1 MVSQEHI
8 PESGLQSQST
18 HQTHLC
24 SQSDSG
30 GVGVEKKNRGFG
42 SFGAPFEPQVSP
54 QLSRNS
60 CLLPEMYG
68 RGGVITHQQ
77 KQEKENTKLPSSTS
91 ASAERESASVISA
104 SEHADLS
111 VSTYVTRAVAVNQ
124 YLAECCGGIW
134 NFAFNSSPLDRC
146 HCEMDTAE

>member
-60 CLLPEMYG
+60 CLLPEIYR

-77 KQEKENTKLPSSTS
+77 KQEEENAKLPSSTS
-91 ASAERESASVISA
+91 ASAERERRSERA
-104 SEHADLS
+104 SERDL
-111 VSTYVTRAVAVNQ
+111 TQRTRGPQRVHVC
-124 YLAECCGGIW
+124 YT
-134 NFAFNSSPLDRC
+134 SSSSKSILGRMLRRHLEFC
-146 HCEMDTAE
+146 L